1 MLASVYI
8 CVYREGLHKDQ
19 GRLQMGA
26 VLSKFYTLLES
37 QNINCTQPSELP
49 SLFVH
54 SHSSIFIIFDSLL
67 ISIVGAYFL

>member
-8 CVYREGLHKDQ
+8 CVYREGLRKDQ
-19 GRLQMGA
+19 GRIQMGA

-54 SHSSIFIIFDSLL
+54 SHSSISIIFDSLL